1 MDTTEVIV
9 ELTDEDLAEVG
20 GGNVPG
26 LVVAFA

>member
-1 MDTTEVIV
+1 MEVSAIV
-9 ELTDEDLAEVG
+9 ELTDEELSEIG

>member
-1 MDTTEVIV
+1 MEVPAIV

>member
-1 MDTTEVIV
+1 MDNEQEVI
-9 ELTDEDLAEVG
+9 ELTDEELSEIG